1 MHPASVKNTFMSHI
15 VFWLVFLPILTIIF
29 LPLLKMKADIDPSEL
44 KMVAGAGVNVGEVAD
59 KVNARFSDW
68 FIRSGIMPATE
79 SFFGGYVPGRQQQEG
94 MGMATN
100 MRMFAADWVR
110 GMWIVIY
117 RAMWRLQ
124 ALSGIYVAALFA
136 ICLPALIDGLAIRAR
151 KRYQFENYNPVFFYF
166 SYHSAVLVLGMLFYL
181 PIVPVALSPLIVI
194 MFLGLL
200 GTAIWWAAANL
211 QTGS

>member
-1 MHPASVKNTFMSHI
+1 MHPASVKNTFMSHM

-29 LPLLKMKADIDPSEL
+29 LPLMKIAADIDPVEL
-44 KMVAGAGVNVGEVAD
+44 RMVTSAGVDVQEVAE
-59 KVNARFSDW
+59 KVNARFSNW
-68 FIRSGIMPATE
+68 FIRTGVMPASE
-79 SFFGGYVPGRQQQEG
+79 SFFGGYVPGTDQQEG

-100 MRMFAADWVR
+100 MRTFAADWVR
-110 GMWIVIY
+110 GMWIIVY

-124 ALSGIYVAALFA
+124 ALSGIYIAALFA
-136 ICLPALIDGLAIRAR
+136 ICLPAFIDGLAVRAR

-166 SYHSAVLVLGMLFYL
+166 SYHSAVLVLGILFYL
-181 PIVPVALSPLIVI
+181 PIVPVALSPLVVI
-194 MFLGLL
+194 LFLGLL